1 MGQKY
6 RRMEDQKLGP
16 MLVRNQDFAEGEEL
30 EPKIEVCYLGRR
42 GEQTSVTRR
51 NRRLGARRFFVI

>member
-16 MLVRNQDFAEGEEL
+16 RLPRNQDFAEDGGHER
-30 EPKIEVCYLGRR
+30 K
-42 GEQTSVTRR
+42 VTTPSK
-51 NRRLGARRFFVI
+51 NV

>member
-30 EPKIEVCYLGRR
+30 EPKIEMC
-42 GEQTSVTRR
+42 
-51 NRRLGARRFFVI
+51 